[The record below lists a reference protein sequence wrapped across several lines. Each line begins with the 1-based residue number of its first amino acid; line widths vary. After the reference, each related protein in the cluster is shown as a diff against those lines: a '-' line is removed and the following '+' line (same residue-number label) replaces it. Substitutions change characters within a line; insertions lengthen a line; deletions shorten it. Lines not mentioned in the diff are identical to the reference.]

1 MQPFA
6 KRNVAMSRVI
16 KIKKGKDINLVGSA
30 QKSTSDKTVSS
41 SFAVKPTDFKNLIP
55 KMVVKAGAEVKAG
68 DVLFHDKTDDRVK
81 FTAPVS
87 GEVAEVVRGARRAI
101 QEVRILADKEISY
114 KSFDVPSSL
123 TADSVKE
130 LLLESGLWTYIVQRP
145 FGIVANPDVTP
156 KAIHISCFDSAPLAA
171 DLSYALDGEAEA
183 FAKGVEALKQLT
195 SGKIHLN
202 VNSKDSNP
210 SFISKVQGAEVTQFN
225 GPHPAGLVG
234 VQIHHIDPIN
244 KGEHVWT
251 VNPQHVV
258 FIGRLFLTGQLD
270 KSQKVALAG
279 SDLVNPQYTS
289 TISGTNMA
297 ALLEGNVK
305 SDNAR
310 IISGNVLTG
319 NTIGKDG
326 YLGHFDTMVSV
337 IPEGDEYEFLGWLF
351 PSYARPTISNSLP
364 LSKFVKKEF
373 VANTNIHGEERAF
386 VVTGQYEKVLPMD
399 IYPVYLLKAIL
410 AQDLEAMENLGIYE
424 VIEEDMALCEFVCT
438 SKINVQSILNDG
450 LTLMEEEG

>member
-1 MQPFA
+1 
-6 KRNVAMSRVI
+6 MSRVI
-16 KIKKGKDINLVGSA
+16 KIKKGKDINLVGFA

-68 DVLFHDKTDDRVK
+68 DVLFYDKTDDRVK

-114 KSFDVPSSL
+114 KSFNLPSSL
-123 TADSVKE
+123 TTDSVKE

-145 FGIVANPDVTP
+145 FGSIASPDITP
-156 KAIHISCFDSAPLAA
+156 KAIHISCFDTAPLAA
-171 DLSYALDGEAEA
+171 DLSYTLDGQADA

-195 SGKIHLN
+195 SGKVHLN
-202 VNSKDSNP
+202 VNAKDSSP
-210 SFISKVQGAEVTQFN
+210 SFISKVEGAEVTQFS

-244 KGEHVWT
+244 KGDHVWT

-279 SDLVNPQYTS
+279 SDLANPQYAD
-289 TISGTNMA
+289 TINGTNMA
-297 ALLEGNVK
+297 VLLEGNVK

-310 IISGNVLTG
+310 VIGGNVLTG
-319 NTIGKDG
+319 NTIGKEG

-438 SKINVQSILNDG
+438 SKINVQNILNDG